1 MGRWLDRTEGMPERI
16 HPRAEERSSQHPMPT
31 TRRRFL
37 QGSAMAMAGGVL
49 FSCTGGR
56 VVPKLGDPTPGIDTA
71 TPIKRVVYVMLE
83 NRSFNNLFGRFP
95 GVEATTVG
103 VEFGKEKPLI
113 RCPEWLPGDIPHD
126 RAAHLNCVAGGKM
139 DGFANG
145 EFGSTY
151 AYTVF
156 DEDQIPNY
164 YTWAREYALSDHFF
178 ASVGGPSYPNH
189 FYFVAGQSGG
199 VLDNPENIETRVI
212 DGKKVKSWGCDAFG
226 DDVFVFTKDEHGNLA
241 KHDTCFSY
249 RTVGEQLSDT
259 GIDWAYYSA
268 VPGRGTHPRGRRSR
282 QGATADPMPGVA
294 PERHPPRSRRTSQQR
309 ERRQDGRLRQR
320 RDRLQL
326 RLLGLR
332 RGPDPE
338 LLHVGS

>member
-1 MGRWLDRTEGMPERI
+1 MPERM
-16 HPRAEERSSQHPMPT
+16 HPRAEERAPLHPMPT

-37 QGSAMAMAGGVL
+37 QGSAMAVAGGVL

-56 VVPKLGDPTPGIDTA
+56 VVPKLADRTPEIDTA

-103 VEFGKEKPLI
+103 VEYGKEKPLI

-151 AYTVF
+151 AYTIF

-164 YTWAREYALSDHFF
+164 FTWAREYALSDHFF
-178 ASVGGPSYPNH
+178 ASVGGP
-189 FYFVAGQSGG
+189 
-199 VLDNPENIETRVI
+199 
-212 DGKKVKSWGCDAFG
+212 
-226 DDVFVFTKDEHGNLA
+226 
-241 KHDTCFSY
+241 
-249 RTVGEQLSDT
+249 
-259 GIDWAYYSA
+259 
-268 VPGRGTHPRGRRSR
+268 
-282 QGATADPMPGVA
+282 
-294 PERHPPRSRRTSQQR
+294 
-309 ERRQDGRLRQR
+309 
-320 RDRLQL
+320 
-326 RLLGLR
+326 
-332 RGPDPE
+332 
-338 LLHVGS
+338 